1 MTELHFLYL
10 SAVDAAEER
19 RWLDA
24 LSIEERARVAGTAHP
39 LRRRQ
44 RLAGLHLARCAAAE
58 FLGIPPEQT
67 ALRRRPSGQ
76 LTAEGCCL
84 SLSHSGDLVVCAVGE
99 LPLGVDAE
107 RIRPAPL
114 ALAQRCFTDAER
126 ALLAAAA
133 PEERDRCF
141 WRIWTGKEALVK
153 RSGQGLTALRRADT
167 CALPPPVRLSWQE
180 REGYLIAL
188 AAEEE

>member
-1 MTELHFLYL
+1 MTELHFLRL
-10 SAVDAAEER
+10 SAVDAGEER
-19 RWLDA
+19 RWLDE
-24 LSIEERARVAGTAHP
+24 LSADERARVEGTAHP

-58 FLGIPPEQT
+58 FLHILPEQT
-67 ALRRRPSGQ
+67 ALRRLPGGQ
-76 LTAEGCCL
+76 LTAKGCCL

-99 LPLGVDAE
+99 RPLGVDAE
-107 RIRPAPL
+107 LIRPARM
-114 ALAQRCFTDAER
+114 AAARRCFSPGEQ

-153 RSGQGLTALRRADT
+153 RSGQGLAALRRADT
-167 CALPPPVRLSWQE
+167 CAPPSRVRLSWQE

-188 AAEEE
+188 AESE

>member
-1 MTELHFLYL
+1 MTELHFLDL

-19 RWLDA
+19 RWLDG
-24 LSIEERARVAGTAHP
+24 LSAEERARVERTAHP

-44 RLAGLHLARCAAAE
+44 RLAGLQLARCAAAE
-58 FLGIPPEQT
+58 LLHIPPEQIE
-67 ALRRRPSGQ
+67 LRRLPGGQ
-76 LTAEGCCL
+76 LTASGCCL
-84 SLSHSGDLVVCAVGE
+84 SLSHSGVLVVCAVGDA
-99 LPLGVDAE
+99 PLGVDAE
-107 RIRPAPL
+107 RLRPAPL
-114 ALAQRCFTDAER
+114 ALARRCFSSGEQ

-153 RSGQGLTALRRADT
+153 RTGEGLAALRRADT
-167 CALPPPVRLSWQE
+167 CALPPRVRLSWQE

-188 AAEEE
+188 AQSG

>member
-1 MTELHFLYL
+1 MTVLHYLCL

-19 RWLDA
+19 RWLDE
-24 LSIEERARVAGTAHP
+24 LSADERDRVTGTAHP

-44 RLAGLHLARCAAAE
+44 RLAGLHLTRCAAAE
-58 FLGIPPEQT
+58 FLHILPEQT
-67 ALRRRPSGQ
+67 ALCRLPSGQ
-76 LTAEGCCL
+76 LTAKGCCL

-99 LPLGVDAE
+99 EPLGVDAE
-107 RIRPAPL
+107 RIRSAPL
-114 ALAQRCFTDAER
+114 ALARRCFTDAER

-141 WRIWTGKEALVK
+141 WRIWTGKEALAK
-153 RSGQGLTALRRADT
+153 RGGQGLAALRRADT
-167 CALPPPVRLSWQE
+167 CAVPPRVRLSWQE

-188 AAEEE
+188 AESE